1 MKTLNNISKGLLG
14 AGILLAS
21 LTGCSEDM
29 MDKVNK
35 DPNHTQ
41 NVQAKFILADVITS
55 TAFSNVGGD
64 FSIYGSAYIEQEVGV
79 HNQLY
84 RAEIRNGEPSASAT
98 FNNVWSNVYT
108 ALRNARI
115 AVNKCSEGGEQEGNL
130 VTKGIAEVLVA
141 YNSAILADM
150 FGDTP
155 WSEAALINPDGTPTY
170 MNPKVDKQEDIY
182 AGVMKSLDDAIADLQ
197 GKDLH
202 ASGPMGD
209 HDLLYQASAAK
220 WLKLAYGLK
229 ARYTM
234 HLINRSSS
242 VNADMEK
249 VLEYVSKSFTSAGE
263 QAAFN
268 IYSSNNINPLFGFFD
283 ARWARAGSQS
293 MADKLI
299 ERNDP
304 RMNRAFVTV
313 GDSYEMITDL
323 KKDKELLAPNGT
335 PVESQD
341 KYSVSMY
348 MFAQTA
354 PSILLSYHEV
364 LFLKAEALCRL
375 NRIDEAEATLKDAV
389 VAGIANAEVAIQSAE
404 KYMGEDLTNAAPAI
418 TTADAEAYFDN
429 NVKALF
435 TTNPLKE
442 TMIQKYIALWGAN
455 GEAVEAYNDVRRLK
469 AMGEELITLKNKAK
483 FPLRCPY
490 GNSDTT
496 TNPEVKAAYGDGQY
510 VYTEPVWWAG
520 GSR

>member
-1 MKTLNNISKGLLG
+1 
-14 AGILLAS
+14 
-21 LTGCSEDM
+21 
-29 MDKVNK
+29 
-35 DPNHTQ
+35 
-41 NVQAKFILADVITS
+41 
-55 TAFSNVGGD
+55 
-64 FSIYGSAYIEQEVGV
+64 
-79 HNQLY
+79 
-84 RAEIRNGEPSASAT
+84 
-98 FNNVWSNVYT
+98 
-108 ALRNARI
+108 
-115 AVNKCSEGGEQEGNL
+115 
-130 VTKGIAEVLVA
+130 
-141 YNSAILADM
+141 
-150 FGDTP
+150 
-155 WSEAALINPDGTPTY
+155 
-170 MNPKVDKQEDIY
+170 
-182 AGVMKSLDDAIADLQ
+182 
-197 GKDLH
+197 
-202 ASGPMGD
+202 
-209 HDLLYQASAAK
+209 
-220 WLKLAYGLK
+220 
-229 ARYTM
+229 
-234 HLINRSSS
+234 
-242 VNADMEK
+242 
-249 VLEYVSKSFTSAGE
+249 
-263 QAAFN
+263 
-268 IYSSNNINPLFGFFD
+268 
-283 ARWARAGSQS
+283 
-293 MADKLI
+293 
-299 ERNDP
+299 
-304 RMNRAFVTV
+304 MNRAFVTV